1 MGEQKPIIVMALWM
15 RTRAAFGASTRAHGL
30 TLGAME
36 TTPIMS
42 GGNRRQQAR
51 GGGGRTGDTR
61 GRAALAGAY
70 STILAEFATVQSCM
84 SNGGVI
90 PAATSRIAFMPS
102 LVTNTNPCA
111 AA

>member
-1 MGEQKPIIVMALWM
+1 MALWM

-51 GGGGRTGDTR
+51 GVGGRTGDKKMR
-61 GRAALAGAY
+61 EGAA
-70 STILAEFATVQSCM
+70 
-84 SNGGVI
+84 
-90 PAATSRIAFMPS
+90 PAAYFAQSST
-102 LVTNTNPCA
+102 
-111 AA
+111 